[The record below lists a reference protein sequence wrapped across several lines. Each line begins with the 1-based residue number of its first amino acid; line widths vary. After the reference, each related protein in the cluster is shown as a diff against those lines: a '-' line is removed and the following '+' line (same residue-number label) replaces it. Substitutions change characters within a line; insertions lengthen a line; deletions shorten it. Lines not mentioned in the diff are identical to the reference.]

1 MGTKPSPAPVAV
13 AIHGTQGNLEPTRLK
28 PWAPI
33 LIAAA
38 LGGCSTVQ
46 QTVGDPFVEPGKF
59 QFLRCEDISK
69 ALVTNQN
76 REQEL
81 RALMDRAHGGTGGS
95 AVNLFVYEPDLQQVE
110 ASIRQL
116 RQVAG
121 EKRCGDEVIKAAPK
135 GDISPLH

>member
-1 MGTKPSPAPVAV
+1 M
-13 AIHGTQGNLEPTRLK
+13 K

-46 QTVGDPFVEPGKF
+46 QTVGDPFVEPGKY

-81 RALMDRAHGGTGGS
+81 LALMDRAHGGTGGS
-95 AVNLFVYEPDLQQVE
+95 AVNMFVYEPDLQGVQ
-110 ASIRQL
+110 ADLRML

-121 EKRCGDEVIKAAPK
+121 EKRCSDEVLKAAPK
-135 GDISPLH
+135 ADISPLH